1 MWENS
6 RGSETSFLRLQQLVK
21 SRYGKGVKVISV
33 MEISEKHL
41 TMDSFV
47 SGDNLHVP
55 IIVNQNYLGTAVI
68 DEAYSL
74 SKEEKSSLVETVKL
88 VLEPSLYGRW
98 LKRREE
104 NLSEVSQLDFAPA
117 DNLVLFN
124 DLEKKYL
131 DVSHQSENID
141 IKLISNL
148 IHLHGSNEFF
158 IKRVAYQIH
167 EMSHR
172 WAFLPLQ
179 DLSEIKTIDDLL
191 NLGAVTLFVNNIENL
206 DAEKQVLILK
216 YLESP
221 RSSAEPLFITASPL
235 PLADL
240 KANEGLNPALL
251 KEVTFTCFE
260 VDRAPLSLMELKDIL
275 EMMFFEN
282 QRS

>member
-1 MWENS
+1 MRENS

-21 SRYGKGVKVISV
+21 SRYGKGFKLVPMMQV
-33 MEISEKHL
+33 SEKHM

-47 SGDNLHVP
+47 SGDDLHVP

-68 DEAYSL
+68 DEALSL
-74 SKEEKSSLVETVKL
+74 SSEDKSSLVETVKL

-98 LKRREE
+98 LKRREQ
-104 NLSEVSQLDFAPA
+104 NLSEVTQLDFVPA

-124 DLEKKYL
+124 DLEKRYL
-131 DVSHQSENID
+131 DVSHQSENIN

-148 IHLHGSNEFF
+148 IHLHGKNEFF

-172 WAFLPLQ
+172 WAFLPLN
-179 DLSEIKTIDDLL
+179 DLNEIKTIDDLL
-191 NLGAVTLFVNNIENL
+191 NLGAVTLFVDNIEKL
-206 DAEKQVLILK
+206 DKEKQELILK

-221 RSSAEPLFITASPL
+221 RSSSEPLFITASPL
-235 PLADL
+235 PLLDL
-240 KANEGLNPALL
+240 KAIENLSPALL
-251 KEVTFTCFE
+251 EEITFTCFE
-260 VDRAPLSLMELKDIL
+260 VDRAPLSFMELKDIL

-282 QRS
+282 PRS

>member
-1 MWENS
+1 MWENT

-21 SRYGKGVKVISV
+21 SRYGKGVKVLPM
-33 MEISEKHL
+33 MEISDRYF
-41 TMDSFV
+41 TNDSFV
-47 SGDNLHVP
+47 SGDDLHVP
-55 IIVNQNYLGTAVI
+55 IIVNQNYLGTAVVS
-68 DEAYSL
+68 EAFNL
-74 SKEEKSSLVETVKL
+74 SGDEKSSLVETIKL
-88 VLEPSLYGRW
+88 VLEPSLYSRW

-104 NLSEVSQLDFAPA
+104 NLSEVSKLDFEPA

-131 DVSHQSENID
+131 DVSHQSDNLE

-148 IHLHGSNEFF
+148 IHLHGKNEFF

-179 DLSEIKTIDDLL
+179 DLNEIKTMEDLL
-191 NLGAVTLFVNNIENL
+191 NLGAVTLFVDNIEKL
-206 DAEKQVLILK
+206 DLEKQTLILK

-235 PLADL
+235 PLSEL
-240 KANEGLNPALL
+240 KAIEDLSPALL
-251 KEVTFTCFE
+251 EEITFTCFE
-260 VDRAPLSLMELKDIL
+260 VDRAPLSFLELKDIL